1 MLVTLLVTLLT
12 ALVDIGAYLTGKFEN
27 LRWFWLQ
34 DSDGHVILPFLDEFE
49 GAAGAAAYWML
60 TWIWFS
66 GSASVASVPLL
77 YYYGANRF
85 RASGWPVTWAYLV
98 TFLTLCRAVMLCAIL
113 ALFHGKFLPALSGDE
128 GLTLGE
134 IVALYRINIIG
145 WIPLTIAVNVVIT
158 GVLFVL
164 LIISIRE
171 TNTWRR
177 LNIRKIY

>member
-1 MLVTLLVTLLT
+1 MLVTLLVSVLT
-12 ALVDIGAYLTGKFEN
+12 AIIDVGAYLTGKFEN
-27 LRWFWLQ
+27 MRLFWLQ
-34 DSDGHVILPFLDEFE
+34 DSDGHVILPFLDEFD
-49 GAAGAAAYWML
+49 GQSLAASYWML

-66 GSASVASVPLL
+66 GSASVLSVPLL

-85 RASGWPVTWAYLV
+85 RASGWAVTWAHLV
-98 TFLTLCRAVMLCAIL
+98 VFLTLGRAVMLPAVL

-145 WIPLTIAVNVVIT
+145 WIPIFIALNVILSL
-158 GVLFVL
+158 VLFVL
-164 LIISIRE
+164 LLVSIRE

-177 LNIRKIY
+177 LNVRKIY